1 MRRSGR
7 GGRLWLAGAALCAA
21 LVCGELGLRAVGFS
35 APEWTQPDT
44 DLGWTLRPELRE
56 VNLHGLRDREHLL
69 AKPADVYRIAVLGD
83 DYSEARGLPL
93 DQTWWR
99 RLERALN
106 VCDLRPG
113 QRVEVLNF
121 GIGGFGTAQQYIQLQ
136 TEVIRYQPDLV
147 LLQFNGADDVRNNS
161 FLLEPEKERPF
172 FMLDAKGTLVIDDSF
187 ASAPAFRTRASFRHQ
202 LLRKVSD
209 RARVVQLVRALHE
222 VPFIP
227 QARAVQSPENSPLWE
242 EAWRVTEALV
252 AASHDFAGR
261 NGSKLALVVV
271 PGPEPRLEA
280 FAARQ
285 GIATFPAK
293 PEHQATAISV
303 ADRLC
308 AAK

>member
-1 MRRSGR
+1 MRRG
-7 GGRLWLAGAALCAA
+7 LWVATAALCTA
-21 LVCGELGLRAVGFS
+21 LLCGELVLRAAGFS

-99 RLERALN
+99 RLEHALN
-106 VCDLRPG
+106 ACDLRPG

-136 TEVIRYQPDLV
+136 TDVIRYQPDLV
-147 LLQFNGADDVRNNS
+147 LLQFNAADDVRNNS

-187 ASAPAFRTRASFRHQ
+187 ASAPAFRARASFRHQ

-209 RARVVQLVRALHE
+209 RVRVVQLARAMHDL
-222 VPFIP
+222 PFIP
-227 QARAVQSPENSPLWE
+227 RAQAVPSPENSPLWE
-242 EAWRVTEALV
+242 EAWRVTEALI
-252 AASHDFAGR
+252 AASHLFAAR
-261 NGSKLALVVV
+261 NGSQLALVTV
-271 PGPEPRLEA
+271 PGPVPRLQA
-280 FAARQ
+280 FAASQ
-285 GIATFPAK
+285 GIPTFEAK
-293 PEHQATAISV
+293 REYEATARSV
-303 ADRLC
+303 AGRLC